1 MKNQNLFHRIVSK
14 NKKGVIFSIIL
25 VCIIIVALPLGVSV
39 TYPCLQNKMRNI
51 VSIDSLLSY
60 YATVISFMCT
70 FFISVISLYQTKN
83 NYDLQAVLE
92 NERQRNEVFP
102 DLYILVS
109 DVGDEEHLIIRNYSK
124 NVANTLYV
132 VMKVKGEEYEYKFEL
147 LEPNGNITVDQDLD
161 EYPEQIYIAYC
172 DLLGNCIYRS
182 FKSNENFYSV
192 IETGYEL

>member
-1 MKNQNLFHRIVSK
+1 MSK
-14 NKKGVIFSIIL
+14 NKKRFIFAIIL
-25 VCIIIVALPLGVSV
+25 VCIIIFVLPFGVSV
-39 TYPCLQNKMRNI
+39 TYPWLQSKMRNI
-51 VSIDSLLSY
+51 VSADSMLDY

-109 DVGDEEHLIIRNYSK
+109 DDEDEEHLIIRNYSK

-132 VMKVKGEEYEYKFEL
+132 VLKVKGEEYEYKFDL
-147 LEPNGNITVDQDLD
+147 LEPNGNIIVDRNLD

-172 DLLGNCIYRS
+172 DLLGNCIYRY

-192 IETGYEL
+192 IETGYES

>member
-1 MKNQNLFHRIVSK
+1 M
-14 NKKGVIFSIIL
+14 
-25 VCIIIVALPLGVSV
+25 PLGVCV
-39 TYPCLQNKMRNI
+39 TYPCLQSKMRNI
-51 VSIDSLLSY
+51 VSVDSMLSY

-109 DVGDEEHLIIRNYSK
+109 DVVDEEHITIRNYSK

-132 VMKVKGEEYEYKFEL
+132 VMKVKDEEYEYKFDL
-147 LEPNGNITVDQDLD
+147 LEPNGNITVDRNMD
-161 EYPEQIYIAYC
+161 EYPEHIYISYYDA
-172 DLLGNCIYRS
+172 LGNCIYRN
-182 FKSNENFYSV
+182 FKSNETFYSV
-192 IETGYEL
+192 VETGYET